1 MQEKMVWLACMWS
14 QDHKGVDT
22 HIEKKD
28 HLGVGTHV
36 WREDQ
41 VGVDMHVWQ
50 EDHVYELCM
59 YGGKTMRSM
68 NMRPY

>member
-1 MQEKMVWLACMWS
+1 M
-14 QDHKGVDT
+14 DT